1 MWFIARKTLDN
12 SCACRCYITFGWES
26 KWLRSDGKKG
36 TKTKKNER
44 MKDSKK
50 IHWELMYITKK
61 KEKFFSYL
69 FNDTK
74 IYCIPLFIATQTMPS
89 YRLFSFRS
97 NIAQFIIS
105 RVWLLSCHMRRERYR
120 CASPSAVHLFLP
132 SHFRHSHI
140 HSLMGLAPVIRVHFV
155 ISRGKSVRNNNV
167 RVQWAFERSCQ
178 NYIVIFANKLH
189 KRDAIFNEQR
199 EKWNE
204 SIED

>member
-12 SCACRCYITFGWES
+12 SCACRCYITFEWES

-74 IYCIPLFIATQTMPS
+74 IYCIPLFIATQTIPS
-89 YRLFSFRS
+89 DILSWAALNVCAYFVNICCETLHNRQFLRCCYFYLVICAINVPESRSQSSSLYIFFFFR
-97 NIAQFIIS
+97 
-105 RVWLLSCHMRRERYR
+105 RVIHNLYTFNGHGPCNLSSY
-120 CASPSAVHLFLP
+120 
-132 SHFRHSHI
+132 
-140 HSLMGLAPVIRVHFV
+140 V
-155 ISRGKSVRNNNV
+155 ISHDATEGKKC
-167 RVQWAFERSCQ
+167 A
-178 NYIVIFANKLH
+178 
-189 KRDAIFNEQR
+189 
-199 EKWNE
+199 
-204 SIED
+204 